1 VRHFEEVEVLEV
13 LNSQWSGQ
21 RKNYSLIIS
30 ISNQKLFRMCFWWS
44 TWAAIA
50 NKVKEELYPL
60 SQLSRSWKHSF
71 LELCFL
77 LKSKALNSLPCY
89 FATIWSLLSQS
100 CTHSEP
106 LLIMYKHSLFSER
119 NTLFCQP
126 WSDLIQV
133 GDKFFKTLHSC
144 CVVVFVPIKIWI
156 VSMPPSLEI
165 LQTV

>member
-1 VRHFEEVEVLEV
+1 LPVKHFEEVEVLEV
-13 LNSQWSGQ
+13 LNSRRSGQ
-21 RKNYSLIIS
+21 RKNYSLIIL
-30 ISNQKLFRMCFWWS
+30 ISNQKLFCMCFWWS

-106 LLIMYKHSLFSER
+106 LLIMYKHSFSVGGTQCFVNR
-119 NTLFCQP
+119 
-126 WSDLIQV
+126 DLIQV

-165 LQTV
+165 LQRV